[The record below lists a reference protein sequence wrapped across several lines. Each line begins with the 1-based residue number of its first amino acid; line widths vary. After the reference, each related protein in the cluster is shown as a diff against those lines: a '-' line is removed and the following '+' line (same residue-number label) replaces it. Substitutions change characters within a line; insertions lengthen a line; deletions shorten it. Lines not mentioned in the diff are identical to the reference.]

1 MKLSTRLSNAV
12 SALLGKSMQLTA
24 ALFSV
29 DEDEGWRALGR
40 NPGASQ
46 WANINQL
53 NYRDMLKA
61 AHFLAQR
68 NPLAKRITQLFSD
81 MTIGDGVQYQVGKN
95 ATPALKDFVDE
106 WWRSNDMENRLGR
119 LGEAVSR
126 TGERVIP
133 AQEDEITGMV
143 RLGFIDP
150 EHVTSVRY
158 IPGTDMPEKLIRVGA
173 PGETE
178 EARTLRVIH
187 EEHDPDT
194 GEVSL
199 QGDVFWW
206 AINRS
211 EGQERGYS
219 DLLATADWLDT
230 LDEFMFASL
239 DRARIANSV
248 VWDVTLNGK
257 SEDEIAQFARKNG
270 TPPAPNSVRFH
281 NENVTWD
288 PKAPEL
294 GAFEA
299 HREQRTIKEH
309 IVGNYGFALSWFGS
323 GEDANLAT
331 ANTMQMPALKMLRA
345 RRRYLFNELEKMITF
360 AVQRAAAK
368 GKLSPQDA
376 ASMELTLQAPE
387 LEDSKIGA
395 VAAAIQQLVASLALA
410 VQNGWISTDVAKRG
424 LAMLFS
430 EVGIEYDPEDD
441 EKALEDE
448 QADKQKQAE
457 EELDRMLAKARVDR
471 DQGSDEP
478 PDPPG
483 SSKDSGKPV
492 PPNTPREN

>member
-1 MKLSTRLSNAV
+1 MKLGTRLSNAV
-12 SALLGKSMQLTA
+12 AALRGKSMQLTA
-24 ALFSV
+24 AVVSV
-29 DEDEGWRALGR
+29 DEDEGWRAFGR
-40 NPGASQ
+40 NPNSSQ
-46 WANINQL
+46 WANINPL

-61 AHFLAQR
+61 SHFLAQR

-81 MTIGDGVQYQVGKN
+81 MTIGDGVQYQLGKN
-95 ATPALKDFVDE
+95 ATDALKDFVDE
-106 WWRSNDMENRLGR
+106 FWRSNDMDNRLGR
-119 LGEAVSR
+119 LGEAFSR

-133 AQEDEITGMV
+133 VQEDEITGMV

-150 EHVTSVRY
+150 EHITHVRY
-158 IPGTDMPEKLIRVGA
+158 IPGTDMPERLVRVGA
-173 PGETE
+173 PGESE
-178 EARTLRVIH
+178 EQRSLYVIR
-187 EEHDPDT
+187 EVHDPDT
-194 GEVSL
+194 GEVTLS
-199 QGDVFWW
+199 GDVFWW
-206 AINRS
+206 AANRS

-248 VWDVTLNGK
+248 VWDVTLEGK
-257 SEDEIAQFARKNG
+257 SEDEIAEFARKHG

-281 NENVTWD
+281 NEAVKWAAM
-288 PKAPEL
+288 APEL

-345 RRRYLFNELEKMITF
+345 RRKYLFSELEKVVVY
-360 AVQRAAAK
+360 AVQRAVAK
-368 GKLSPQDA
+368 GKLSSEDQ
-376 ASMELTLQAPE
+376 ASMELTFQAPE

-395 VAAAIQQLVASLALA
+395 VASAIQQLIASLAQA
-410 VQNGWISTDVAKRG
+410 TQNGWISSDVAKRG

-441 EKALEDE
+441 AKALQDE
-448 QADKQKQAE
+448 QADKQKRAE
-457 EELDRMLAKARVDR
+457 EELDRMLAKARMERDR
-471 DQGSDEP
+471 GKADP
-478 PDPPG
+478 PDPGKEPG
-483 SSKDSGKPV
+483 DQEPADKSGE
-492 PPNTPREN
+492 R